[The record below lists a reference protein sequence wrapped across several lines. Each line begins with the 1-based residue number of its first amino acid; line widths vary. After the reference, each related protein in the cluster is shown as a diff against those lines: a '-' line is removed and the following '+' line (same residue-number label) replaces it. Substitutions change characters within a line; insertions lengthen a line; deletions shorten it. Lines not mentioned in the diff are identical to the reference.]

1 MKTLVG
7 GFFRGDFMF
16 SNMFRDK
23 KNERLGLL
31 LSVIIFGAIAMLQ
44 LWRAFS
50 GVPVELNGHTVPIW
64 LSIVAGAVA
73 LVMSCWMGMILRHNR
88 PLL

>member
-1 MKTLVG
+1 
-7 GFFRGDFMF
+7 MF

-31 LSVIIFGAIAMLQ
+31 LSVVIFGAIAALQ

-64 LSIVAGAVA
+64 ASIVAGTVA
-73 LVMSCWMGMILRHNR
+73 LVMCGWMGMILRHNR
-88 PLL
+88 PLI